1 MNKLSRIEEEKQ
13 TITQMIHFYCRH
25 KEKNQTLCSACSE
38 LLKYAHQRLEHC
50 PFGERKKT
58 CRQCTVHCYHPKM
71 RQKNKRSHA
80 FCGSSNDMVSPHLDS
95 QTFVERA
102 MTTVRLWIF
111 STTTCKIPQYIF
123 IKSRLN
129 LSDFQLIKH
138 FCIFG
143 TNLVRHFK
151 DNDI

>member
-13 TITQMIHFYCRH
+13 TIEQMIHFYCRH
-25 KEKNQTLCSACSE
+25 KEKNQALCSACSE

-71 RQKNKRSHA
+71 RQKIKEVMRFAGPRMIWYHPSGPSDI
-80 FCGSSNDMVSPHLDS
+80 CGGNDDHS
-95 QTFVERA
+95 QIVE
-102 MTTVRLWIF
+102 F
-111 STTTCKIPQYIF
+111 STITCKIPQCIF
-123 IKSRLN
+123 INSKLN
-129 LSDFQLIKH
+129 LPDFQLIKH

-143 TNLVRHFK
+143 TNLVSHFK
-151 DNDI
+151 DNGI

>member
-13 TITQMIHFYCRH
+13 TIEQMIHFYCRH

-71 RQKNKRSHA
+71 RQKIKEVMRFAGPRMIWYHPIWTLKHLWRPSKYRKIMRTPQTGENAGKKLWYA
-80 FCGSSNDMVSPHLDS
+80 TAVSDREMSFEDFVTQVNNPH
-95 QTFVERA
+95 V
-102 MTTVRLWIF
+102 
-111 STTTCKIPQYIF
+111 
-123 IKSRLN
+123 
-129 LSDFQLIKH
+129 
-138 FCIFG
+138 
-143 TNLVRHFK
+143 
-151 DNDI
+151 

>member
-13 TITQMIHFYCRH
+13 TIEQMIHFYCRH

-38 LLKYAHQRLEHC
+38 LLKYAHQRLEQVYRALL
-50 PFGERKKT
+50 PPQDET
-58 CRQCTVHCYHPKM
+58 
-71 RQKNKRSHA
+71 KNKRSHA
-80 FCGSSNDMVSPHLDS
+80 FCWSSNDMVSPHLGP
-95 QTFVERA
+95 QTFVERT

-111 STTTCKIPQYIF
+111 STITCKIPQYIF
-123 IKSRLN
+123 IKQRLN
-129 LSDFQLIKH
+129 LADFQLIKH

-151 DNDI
+151 DNGI

>member
-13 TITQMIHFYCRH
+13 TIEQMIHFYCRH

-71 RQKNKRSHA
+71 RQKIKEVMQEDMSPMYRALLPPQDETKNKRSHA
-80 FCGSSNDMVSPHLDS
+80 FCRSSNDMVSPHLDS

-123 IKSRLN
+123 IK
-129 LSDFQLIKH
+129 
-138 FCIFG
+138 
-143 TNLVRHFK
+143 
-151 DNDI
+151 

>member
-13 TITQMIHFYCRH
+13 TIEQMIHFYCRH

-71 RQKNKRSHA
+71 RQKIKEVMRFAGPRIIWYHPIWTLKHLWRERW
-80 FCGSSNDMVSPHLDS
+80 PHLNCGFFL
-95 QTFVERA
+95 Q
-102 MTTVRLWIF
+102 
-111 STTTCKIPQYIF
+111 
-123 IKSRLN
+123 
-129 LSDFQLIKH
+129 
-138 FCIFG
+138 
-143 TNLVRHFK
+143 
-151 DNDI
+151 

>member
-1 MNKLSRIEEEKQ
+1 MFCMQRVTQICTSKTGALSVWR
-13 TITQMIHFYCRH
+13 T
-25 KEKNQTLCSACSE
+25 KEDMSPMYRA
-38 LLKYAHQRLEHC
+38 LLPPQDE
-50 PFGERKKT
+50 T
-58 CRQCTVHCYHPKM
+58 
-71 RQKNKRSHA
+71 KNKRSHA
-80 FCGSSNDMVSPHLDS
+80 FCGSSNDMVSPHLDP

-138 FCIFG
+138 FVSLARILSAIIKIMASK
-143 TNLVRHFK
+143 TIKKLNL
-151 DNDI
+151 